1 MTMLEIDGYV
11 DRSWRARWRV
21 MRDLLGG
28 ALILA
33 VWLGLWAWVA
43 VGVGAPLSRVRG
55 EQGSPAATAT
65 LEQGA

>member
-1 MTMLEIDGYV
+1 MTMLEIDGYG
-11 DRSWRARWRV
+11 DRSWRARWRA

-43 VGVGAPLSRVRG
+43 VGVGAPLSHVRG
-55 EQGSPAATAT
+55 EPVGPAAAAT
-65 LEQGA
+65 LPERA